1 MPSLVFLQNAG
12 ETERAGFGARF
23 AGVVELVSVG
33 AIDGAGDGDTPALR
47 RHESFLS
54 VKKEPGF
61 LVLGWEES
69 RLGPVRWWRSALE
82 LRREELSRR
91 RELELS

>member
-1 MPSLVFLQNAG
+1 MGSEMCIRDRVFLRRAG
-12 ETERAGFGARF
+12 ETERESFDCHRF

-61 LVLGWEES
+61 LVLGWEGS
-69 RLGPVRWWRSALE
+69 
-82 LRREELSRR
+82 
-91 RELELS
+91 

>member
-1 MPSLVFLQNAG
+1 MEDGGRCDLPSLVFLQNAG
-12 ETERAGFGARF
+12 ETEREGFGARF

-61 LVLGWEES
+61 LVLGWEGS
-69 RLGPVRWWRSALE
+69 
-82 LRREELSRR
+82 
-91 RELELS
+91 

>member
-1 MPSLVFLQNAG
+1 MENGGRCDLPSLVFLQNAG
-12 ETERAGFGARF
+12 ETERDGFGTRF

-61 LVLGWEES
+61 LVLGWEGS
-69 RLGPVRWWRSALE
+69 
-82 LRREELSRR
+82 
-91 RELELS
+91 